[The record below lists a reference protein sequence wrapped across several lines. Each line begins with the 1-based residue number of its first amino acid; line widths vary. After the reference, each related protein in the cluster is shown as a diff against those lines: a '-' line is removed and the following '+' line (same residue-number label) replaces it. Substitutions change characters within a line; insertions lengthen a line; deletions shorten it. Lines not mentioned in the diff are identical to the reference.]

1 MNKALQ
7 KLLLV
12 IAVISF
18 FFSGC
23 ASQSGSTK
31 QANMSDWELVPS
43 VWVESDFSGQ
53 YRNCSF
59 DNKSGGY
66 LCPPGTK

>member
-1 MNKALQ
+1 MSEAVQ

-23 ASQSGSTK
+23 ASQSGSTQK
-31 QANMSDWELVPS
+31 ADMSDWELVPR
-43 VWVESDFSGQ
+43 VWVEDTPGSQ
-53 YRNCSF
+53 YDDCSF
-59 DNKSGGY
+59 DNESDGY

>member
-31 QANMSDWELVPS
+31 QADMSDWELVPS
-43 VWVESDFSGQ
+43 VWVEDTPGSQ
-53 YRNCSF
+53 YDDCSF

>member
-1 MNKALQ
+1 MSEVLQ
-7 KLLLV
+7 KLLLAIV
-12 IAVISF
+12 AISF

-31 QANMSDWELVPS
+31 QADMSDWELVPS
-43 VWVESDFSGQ
+43 VWVDSDQTGQ
-53 YRNCSF
+53 YDRCSF
-59 DNKSGGY
+59 DEYSSGY

>member
-1 MNKALQ
+1 MCEALQ
-7 KLLLV
+7 KLPLV

-23 ASQSGSTK
+23 ASQSGSNK
-31 QANMSDWELVPS
+31 QADMSDWELVPS
-43 VWVESDFSGQ
+43 VWVESDQTGQ
-53 YRNCSF
+53 YDQCSF
-59 DNKSGGY
+59 DNYSGGY

>member
-1 MNKALQ
+1 MCEALQ

-31 QANMSDWELVPS
+31 QANTSDWELVPR
-43 VWVESDFSGQ
+43 VWVEDTPGSQ
-53 YRNCSF
+53 YDDCSF
-59 DNKSGGY
+59 DNESDGY

>member
-1 MNKALQ
+1 MSAVLQ

-12 IAVISF
+12 IVAISF

-23 ASQSGSTK
+23 ASQGGSSK
-31 QANMSDWELVPS
+31 QADMSDWELVPS
-43 VWVESDFSGQ
+43 VWVESDLTGQ
-53 YRNCSF
+53 YDQCSV
-59 DNKSGGY
+59 DSYSGGY